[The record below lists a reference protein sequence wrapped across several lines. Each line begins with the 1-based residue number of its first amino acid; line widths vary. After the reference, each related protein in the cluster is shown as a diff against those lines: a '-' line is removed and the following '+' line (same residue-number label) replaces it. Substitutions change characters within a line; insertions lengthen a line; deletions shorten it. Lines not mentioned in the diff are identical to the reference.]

1 MCRKVEKMGNS
12 YYTILDTS
20 VFEDCR
26 APFPCNEDGS
36 TLMNGYGQ
44 MGTQNLRECP
54 SCYRLQEWVLSK
66 GKQGFLH
73 KVDHELGD
81 KV

>member
-1 MCRKVEKMGNS
+1 MSREVVEVEGK
-12 YYTILDTS
+12 YYNNKDKCLYP
-20 VFEDCR
+20 DCE
-26 APFPCNEDGS
+26 APFPCNSDGS

-44 MGTQNLRECP
+44 IGTQNLRECP

-73 KVDHELGD
+73 KVDHELGG
-81 KV
+81 KI